1 MSFLL
6 YLKWT
11 NPLASR
17 LLICEWQQIIIIWY
31 DTRDELEKTNFIN
44 HNFRRTLDYS
54 TAYNKDFFLVVITL
68 HFFVFASGSALEN
81 VFKLFFWP
89 RAALNKERRQFAAYF
104 ELVLV
109 VGIFNYVSVP
119 WRKNK
124 CGSNSHSSEIK
135 GLCLMKV
142 LQKASW
148 NVISSCIKL

>member
-81 VFKLFFWP
+81 VFKLFFD
-89 RAALNKERRQFAAYF
+89 RERHSIKRGGNSRPFF
-104 ELVLV
+104 ELVVV

-135 GLCLMKV
+135 GLCLMK
-142 LQKASW
+142 
-148 NVISSCIKL
+148 